1 MSSTHDRKRI
11 KLTRVSVSVSVG
23 LQEVM
28 RCLEVT
34 QQLLLSQTQA
44 LSRVELELQTQ
55 REQYQVSGLNVRVQ
69 KNVTNMYSRGLSSK
83 L

>member
-69 KNVTNMYSRGLSSK
+69 KNIINMYSRGLSSK